1 MEGPILT
8 DGDCSRD
15 IKRHLSLGRKATTN
29 LDSILKSSNTIL
41 LTKFRLVKAM
51 VFPVV
56 MYGCES
62 RTIKKTELRWTDA
75 LELWCWRRLLRV
87 PRTTRRSN
95 QSILRKST
103 LNIHW
108 KDLTWSWSSNTLGTL
123 CEDPWRGDS
132 LEKTLILAKIEGKRR
147 RGWQRMRWLDG
158 ITNSMSMNLSKF
170 QEIVKDRAAWHAAV
184 LRVPKSWTWLSDW
197 TTVIILKQ
205 VGSRSC
211 CSWGSDKHRAKGET
225 LVNIESS
232 FWSPQQR

>member
-8 DGDCSRD
+8 DGDCSHD
-15 IKRHLSLGRKATTN
+15 IKRHLFLGRKAMTN
-29 LDSILKSSNTIL
+29 LDSILKSSGIIL
-41 LTKFRLVKAM
+41 LTKVCLVKAM

-62 RTIKKTELRWTDA
+62 RAIKKTELRWTDA
-75 LELWCWRRLLRV
+75 LELWCWRRRLRV
-87 PRTTRRSN
+87 PWTTRRSN

-108 KDLTWSWSSNTLGTL
+108 KDLTWSWSSNTLGTW
-123 CEDPWRGDS
+123 CEDLWRGDS
-132 LEKTLILAKIEGKRR
+132 LEKTLMLGKIEGKSR

-184 LRVPKSWTWLSDW
+184 LRVPKSWT
-197 TTVIILKQ
+197 
-205 VGSRSC
+205 
-211 CSWGSDKHRAKGET
+211 
-225 LVNIESS
+225 
-232 FWSPQQR
+232 